1 MAGERDEILMYELCI
16 CTLGQRREVTSC
28 LSCPLLAS
36 TKGSYSLNAIFV
48 AFPQMFPVVPD
59 MTSGTRRGK
68 TSLCKCL
75 WRRIAWWVF
84 FPVYELVPAQSRFP
98 NSRNRLPLGFNFLLR
113 FTVPSR
119 ATSKHMNDFCTVML
133 WSLICGQSC
142 LLWYED
148 VVNKIEQWGSAVCPM
163 WLCHWWFHSDACSC
177 LLD

>member
-1 MAGERDEILMYELCI
+1 MPFLWLFHRCSQWYQIW
-16 CTLGQRREVTSC
+16 
-28 LSCPLLAS
+28 
-36 TKGSYSLNAIFV
+36 
-48 AFPQMFPVVPD
+48 PVVQGEAKPACASVYREGLPGGFFFQC
-59 MTSGTRRGK
+59 MNWYQGCKGTG
-68 TSLCKCL
+68 
-75 WRRIAWWVF
+75 WNA
-84 FPVYELVPAQSRFP
+84 AQSRFP